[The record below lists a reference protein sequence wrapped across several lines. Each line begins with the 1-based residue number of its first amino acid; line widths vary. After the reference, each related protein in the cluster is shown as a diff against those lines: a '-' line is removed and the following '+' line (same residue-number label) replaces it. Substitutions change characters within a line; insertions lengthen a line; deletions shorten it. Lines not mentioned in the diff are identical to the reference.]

1 MAVELVTGFAGEPH
15 IDSEDVGAFNA
26 ATMGSGSYILTG
38 CTMSMTTVNKLHIA
52 AGELLIQGRHVRI
65 TGTGI
70 DLAVANGTSGYNRID
85 LAVLHY
91 SKASSGVESVAFE
104 VVKGTPTTGTAT
116 APTHSGGSIL
126 NGDSNVYVTLG
137 QVAVTG
143 LTVGTP
149 EAALATLPSLA
160 ALGDSVSLEEL
171 TISTHIWA
179 WKVGK
184 LVVLGVSDLAVT
196 LSDYYAEAKI
206 TTMPEGWRPR
216 ADTLG
221 SLSTNDTPINVYLH
235 VKESGSVYVKT
246 TSGGSVLEGK
256 PVRGQVVYA
265 IA

>member
-38 CTMSMTTVNKLHIA
+38 CAMSMTTVNKLHIA

-116 APTHSGGSIL
+116 APTHAGGSIL
-126 NGDSNVYVTLG
+126 NGDSSVYVTLA
-137 QVAVTG
+137 QVAITG

-160 ALGDSVSLEEL
+160 ALGDSVSQRMSQSKVYTEDAL
-171 TISTHIWA
+171 TTNTSWNTIKSADQLADIFGID
-179 WKVGK
+179 KSEIESR
-184 LVVLGVSDLAVT
+184 LMVSVCNGDFDAN
-196 LSDYYAEAKI
+196 
-206 TTMPEGWRPR
+206 PEGRYSW
-216 ADTLG
+216 A
-221 SLSTNDTPINVYLH
+221 LSSD
-235 VKESGSVYVKT
+235 SGFKVRCLA
-246 TSGGSVLEGK
+246 SGAC
-256 PVRGQVVYA
+256 RCRYR
-265 IA
+265 IACV